1 MQYFDKNIQYNN
13 IKYLYET
20 GVYTVENVI
29 QYVQKG
35 IGKIALQSRRYRRFV
50 CSHVSFALSAHV
62 RDNTVPPLRGA
73 YRTPA
78 FFCGKHPRA
87 FYRLSYS
94 QPVQRGGDL
103 RYSDR
108 FGGNASRRNLHL
120 SCGQGDK
127 KQDLKIFCRNNFPR
141 GFQRFCRA
149 SYFRP
154 CGNERICLHARSC
167 DNRRRRTRRGC
178 GFRRNF
184 IFCFGK
190 NFHRKG

>member
-1 MQYFDKNIQYNN
+1 MFKKVSAKSLCRAGVIAA
-13 IKYLYET
+13 LY
-20 GVYTVENVI
+20 VVMSLLLY
-29 QYVQKG
+29 
-35 IGKIALQSRRYRRFV
+35 
-50 CSHVSFALSAHV
+50 
-62 RDNTVPPLRGA
+62 P
-73 YRTPA
+73 
-78 FFCGKHPRA
+78 
-87 FYRLSYS
+87 SYS

-120 SCGQGDK
+120 SCGQSDK
-127 KQDLKIFCRNNFPR
+127 KQDLKISCRNNFPR

-178 GFRRNF
+178 CFRRDF
-184 IFCFGK
+184 IFRLSK

>member
-1 MQYFDKNIQYNN
+1 MFKKVSAKSLCRAGVIAALYVVMSLLLYPLTFGTIQFR
-13 IKYLYET
+13 LSEAL
-20 GVYTVENVI
+20 TV
-29 QYVQKG
+29 
-35 IGKIALQSRRYRRFV
+35 L
-50 CSHVSFALSAHV
+50 
-62 RDNTVPPLRGA
+62 PL
-73 YRTPA
+73 
-78 FFCGKHPRA
+78 FFCGKRPRA

-120 SCGQGDK
+120 SCGQSDK
-127 KQDLKIFCRNNFPR
+127 KQDLKISCRNNFSR

-154 CGNERICLHARSC
+154 CWNERICLHARSC

-184 IFCFGK
+184 IFRLGK
-190 NFHRKG
+190 NFRRKG